1 MNADERQ
8 AAQTNLHRIMTLFAL
23 VFASANIAYAL
34 ALALRPTVD
43 VGVIAYLVNE
53 GRIPHQWIVAIFF
66 GAGAL
71 QLIAR
76 RASLRIVGLVPHIV
90 YASIGAWYIITNER
104 ITLVGVAASV
114 VIIVLALFLVWVEDY
129 IRELL
134 KVIDG

>member
-23 VFASANIAYAL
+23 VFASVNIAYAL

-76 RASLRIVGLVPHIV
+76 RASLRLVGLVPHIV

-114 VIIVLALFLVWVEDY
+114 VIIVLTMFLIWLEDY
-129 IRELL
+129 VRELL
-134 KVIDG
+134 RVLNE

>member
-1 MNADERQ
+1 MNTDERQ
-8 AAQTNLHRIMTLFAL
+8 AAQTNLHRILTLFAL
-23 VFASANIAYAL
+23 VFASVNVAYAL

-43 VGVIAYLVNE
+43 VGVISWLVNV
-53 GRIPHQWIVAIFF
+53 GRVPHGWIVAAFF
-66 GAGAL
+66 AGAAL

-76 RASLRIVGLVPHIV
+76 RASLRIVGLMPHIV

-104 ITLVGVAASV
+104 ITLVGVAASFA
-114 VIIVLALFLVWVEDY
+114 IMVLALFLIWLEDY